1 MSAVNK
7 LGICLSWKAQ
17 DGLCMIFFFCGFSV
31 QKLCKNRP
39 ALPRKEIVEQQN
51 SQLMLSDTTGLRVNR
66 QHIITKLLMKGIG
79 LCEALIRHK
88 QIGWRPCCITNSPY
102 KCAG

>member
-7 LGICLSWKAQ
+7 LGICLRWKAQ
-17 DGLCMIFFFCGFSV
+17 DGLCMIFFFFFFSPFSV

-39 ALPRKEIVEQQN
+39 ALPGKEIVEQQN

-88 QIGWRPCCITNSPY
+88 QNRLASVLHN
-102 KCAG
+102 K

>member
-1 MSAVNK
+1 MFELESSRWV
-7 LGICLSWKAQ
+7 LYDFL
-17 DGLCMIFFFCGFSV
+17 LLLLLFPFSV

-39 ALPRKEIVEQQN
+39 ALQGKVIVEQQN

-79 LCEALIRHK
+79 LYEALIRHK